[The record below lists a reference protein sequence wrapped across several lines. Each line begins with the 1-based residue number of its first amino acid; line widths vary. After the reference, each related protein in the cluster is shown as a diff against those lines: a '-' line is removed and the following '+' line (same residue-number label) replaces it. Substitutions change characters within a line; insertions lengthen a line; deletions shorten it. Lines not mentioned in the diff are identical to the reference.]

1 MHRMSNVRS
10 VRNMYS
16 MSSVHSVHSMY
27 RRFVVSNVQHIQ
39 HAAHVR
45 RFRHY
50 PNNKREREK
59 VWLTSINRHL
69 PTKTMVV
76 RRPRMRKQRP
86 SRKKKKLIVGVI
98 VVVIVVLA
106 VAFWKWHEQPTF
118 CNSVCHTPMD
128 SYVESYYQN
137 NVASLAS
144 VHGKAGVTCLTCH
157 PAKIDEQIN
166 EVTKWISGHYAYDK
180 ETGKLL
186 SHSAKYATPETCLRS
201 GCHNMT
207 LADLEKKTKN
217 IPWNP
222 HAFSQHGVTNCGDC
236 HKAHE
241 QSVMICSECHRPAAE
256 HVPEGWA
263 ALPYRPDHEATIPFH
278 AKG

>member
-1 MHRMSNVRS
+1 MANEHQSPSANE
-10 VRNMYS
+10 NDGGAA
-16 MSSVHSVHSMY
+16 
-27 RRFVVSNVQHIQ
+27 
-39 HAAHVR
+39 AAHAQTA
-45 RFRHY
+45 
-50 PNNKREREK
+50 PK
-59 VWLTSINRHL
+59 S
-69 PTKTMVV
+69 
-76 RRPRMRKQRP
+76 Q
-86 SRKKKKLIVGVI
+86 KKKLIVGVI

-137 NVASLAS
+137 NVASLSS

-217 IPWNP
+217 MPWNP